1 MKILL
6 SASLL
11 FCVFAFSLTSA
22 SAQIKPANNAS
33 LGKESVNDPLGKG
46 KDRPANAET
55 IITSR
60 EQTTFDNKTGEA
72 EFIGSVVVK
81 DPQFTLTADRL
92 KVFLNGERKGLQ
104 RVEALG
110 NVVIRQENKD
120 SKGENVV
127 SVARAG
133 KAIFYPDTGDVDLAE
148 WPQVTQGINT
158 HVSTEAGTRMILN
171 RAGKIN
177 TVGSSR
183 TLIIDN
189 GEGQK

>member
-1 MKILL
+1 MKILI

-11 FCVFAFSLTSA
+11 FYAFAFSLTSA
-22 SAQIKPANNAS
+22 SAQIKVANTPS
-33 LGKESVNDPLGKG
+33 LAKESANDPFGKG

-92 KVFLNGERKGLQ
+92 KVFLNAERKGLQ
-104 RVEALG
+104 RVEAVG

-120 SKGENVV
+120 AKGENVV

-133 KAIFYPDTGDVDLAE
+133 KAIFYPDTGDVDLTE

-158 HVSTEAGTRMILN
+158 HVSTEASTRMILN

>member
-1 MKILL
+1 MKILIT
-6 SASLL
+6 ASLF
-11 FCVFAFSLTSA
+11 FCAFAFSLTSA

-33 LGKESVNDPLGKG
+33 LGKESANDPLGKG

-92 KVFLNGERKGLQ
+92 KVFLNPERKGLQ
-104 RVEALG
+104 RVEASG
-110 NVVIRQENKD
+110 NVVIRQENQD
-120 SKGENVV
+120 AKGDNVV

-133 KAIFYPDTGDVDLAE
+133 KAIFYPDTGDVDLTE